1 MLFIVGIIEILSKLH
16 KLFAVM
22 EPRSRMAKLNK
33 ANKINKKYLNNFN
46 FKILMVF
53 VFYDIWSGFVEMIF
67 IFNRQAVSKQK
78 TVMNIKYFTTVS
90 QQFSVQVF
98 PFIS

>member
-1 MLFIVGIIEILSKLH
+1 
-16 KLFAVM
+16 
-22 EPRSRMAKLNK
+22 
-33 ANKINKKYLNNFN
+33 
-46 FKILMVF
+46 MVF
-53 VFYDIWSGFVEMIF
+53 VFYDIWSGFDNKIA
-67 IFNRQAVSKQK
+67 AVSKQK